1 MRWSESQ
8 QTMLRAMGLRLWL
21 PGDAPEPVTA
31 PGVVH
36 EVRPVA
42 RLAASPAG
50 TAPVSPA
57 ASPVAATTARAPK
70 DAPAVQPPIQPSSQ
84 PSSQPKSQPIRQP
97 ARQPPNAPIA
107 LTARVAAPGPEARS
121 APSELAD
128 LDWPALRSAVA
139 DCRAC
144 GLVDCRQ
151 QSVFGLGHQRAH
163 CLIVGEAQ
171 GEQEDASGAT
181 FAGDASPLL
190 DRMLRALGL
199 SRAEAE
205 PADSAPDPGRQ
216 VFVTNALKCRPP
228 RNRNPSAEELA
239 ACGPFLQ
246 RQVALVQPRVI
257 IAMGRFAVESM
268 LGTREPIGRLR
279 GRLHDWHGVP
289 LVATYHPDQLLRYPA
304 EKAKAWDDLCLA
316 ATCLPALAA
325 GGEGR

>member
-1 MRWSESQ
+1 MRWSDAQ

-21 PGDAPEPVTA
+21 PGEAPEPVAA
-31 PGVVH
+31 PEAVP

-42 RLAASPAG
+42 RLAAPLAGTVPASSPA
-50 TAPVSPA
+50 SPA
-57 ASPVAATTARAPK
+57 AATTARAPTE
-70 DAPAVQPPIQPSSQ
+70 APAGQPSNQ
-84 PSSQPKSQPIRQP
+84 PSNQPIRQP
-97 ARQPPNAPIA
+97 IRQPVRPPTLAPIA
-107 LTARVAAPGPEARS
+107 GIAASGPGVRS
-121 APSELAD
+121 APSAWAD

-151 QSVFGLGHQRAH
+151 QSVFGGGPLRAH
-163 CLIVGEAQ
+163 CLIVGESQ
-171 GEQEDASGAT
+171 GEQEDTSGAP
-181 FAGDASPLL
+181 FAGDAGPLL

-205 PADSAPDPGRQ
+205 PADSPPDPGRR

-228 RNRNPSAEELA
+228 RHRNPSAEELA

-268 LGTREPIGRLR
+268 LGTREPLGRLR

-289 LVATYHPDQLLRYPA
+289 LVATFHPDQLLRDPA
-304 EKAKAWDDLCLA
+304 QKAKAWDDLCLA

-325 GGEGR
+325 VGG